1 MMMEC
6 SRAACPVPAGLRE
19 ESRPAQHA
27 SDRLRRPLRGLS
39 RPCRNRKRRRSLPSG
54 LPCVGKG
61 CSSGKEKRKRP
72 RPSRAPC
79 PVRMKETGIRVEK
92 QVSPARRR
100 TRRALR
106 NVGPEQ
112 KLRCAGAA
120 PSGPGSPG
128 RRAGEQVRSG
138 RAVPLRPLRG
148 SPPRCGRR
156 APPARGR
163 PPLRCRNGAWP

>member
-79 PVRMKETGIRVEK
+79 PVRMKEADEGNGDTGRK
-92 QVSPARRR
+92 TGLSRTAKNSKSPA
-100 TRRALR
+100 
-106 NVGPEQ
+106 E
-112 KLRCAGAA
+112 
-120 PSGPGSPG
+120 
-128 RRAGEQVRSG
+128 RRAGAETPVRRSCAVRPGESG
-138 RAVPLRPLRG
+138 PPCRGKGQFRPSSSFTASSRKPTTLRPSG
-148 SPPRCGRR
+148 ATSVGKD
-156 APPARGR
+156 
-163 PPLRCRNGAWP
+163 PLAL

>member
-92 QVSPARRR
+92 QVSPERQRKQGS
-100 TRRALR
+100 L
-106 NVGPEQ
+106 Q
-112 KLRCAGAA
+112 KPGRGIYPGCGTA
-120 PSGPGSPG
+120 PSGPGNPG
-128 RRAGEQVRSG
+128 RHAGEKVSSG

-156 APPARGR
+156 APPAWGR
-163 PPLRCRNGAWP
+163 TPLRCRNGAWP